1 MERFILNSPL
11 GKSFFRQREDD
22 KDGLQVKFGTVYH
35 NKKNENLY
43 TDYPELLHLQKLHGA
58 AALQQT
64 KQANSYA
71 TADVGAVFGDYSGRY
86 HINKL
91 KSNLDKYYSFLVDGS
106 SDKGIVEQE
115 AIYILFLHN
124 EVPKFRYF

>member
-1 MERFILNSPL
+1 MACKSSL
-11 GKSFFRQREDD
+11 GLF
-22 KDGLQVKFGTVYH
+22 TIT
-35 NKKNENLY
+35 KKNENLY
-43 TDYPELLHLQKLHGA
+43 TDYPDLLNLQKLHGA
-58 AALQQT
+58 EALQQT

-106 SDKGIVEQE
+106 SGKAIVEQE